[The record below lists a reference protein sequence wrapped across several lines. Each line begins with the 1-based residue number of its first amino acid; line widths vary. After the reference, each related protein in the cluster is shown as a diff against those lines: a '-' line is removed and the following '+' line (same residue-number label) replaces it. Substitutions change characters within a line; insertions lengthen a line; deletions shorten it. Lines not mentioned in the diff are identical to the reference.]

1 MSVKELE
8 SEIAAAGLSAA
19 GCLEKSDFVTI
30 LGDHYTRFVAAAVRD
45 EHFYK
50 AAGEGN
56 LDDLNK
62 LLAAGADPNGL
73 NGEVRVIAED
83 GRAPP
88 HPPLC
93 GLVSCRVSARRLSG
107 RVVEFASAR
116 VVWSGASSSRRHP
129 NRPSRS

>member
-19 GCLEKSDFVTI
+19 GCLEKSDFVT
-30 LGDHYTRFVAAAVRD
+30 LLDDHYKRFAAAAVRD
-45 EHFYK
+45 KDLYK
-50 AAGEGN
+50 AADAGN

-62 LLAAGADPNGL
+62 LLAAGADPNGFK
-73 NGEVRVIAED
+73 NGVRVIAEG

-93 GLVSCRVSARRLSG
+93 GLVSRRVSARRLSG
-107 RVVEFASAR
+107 RIVEFASAR
-116 VVWSGASSSRRHP
+116 VVWFGASSSRRHS